1 VKRILLYIFF
11 LQSTWALGLSPV
23 CAAEQ
28 SIVLSEA
35 VQLRI
40 ADTFIEDA
48 EYYRAITEYKKFVI
62 LFPGSEILDY
72 VHFSI
77 GMAYYRGEEYEK
89 ARSTFVD
96 LRKRFEKSP
105 YAIKALYME
114 ALCHWRLKEYDQ
126 ARIALQGLRYQDPLQ
141 SYTSL
146 ALLAK
151 ALIAFDAENTRSSRH
166 ELDSFLDEYPE
177 HPAADAARQALAL
190 ISQYESIPLKSE
202 ALAGA
207 LSARVPGSGYVYAGR
222 YGDGAMAF
230 IVNALFIAGTLVAV
244 RQENYAVAGI
254 VGGIGLPF
262 YIGNIYGSA
271 AAARKWNVTVRGDVR
286 EGFFVT
292 LDFVFK

>member
-1 VKRILLYIFF
+1 MKRISLCILF
-11 LQSTWALGLSPV
+11 LQTTWALGLSPV
-23 CAAEQ
+23 WGADQ

-40 ADTFIEDA
+40 ADAFVEDA

-72 VHFSI
+72 VHFRI
-77 GMAYYRGEEYEK
+77 GVAYYRGEEYEK

-96 LRKRFEKSP
+96 VRKRFGKSP
-105 YAIKALYME
+105 YAVRALYME

-126 ARIALQGLRYQDPLQ
+126 ARITLQGLRYQDPSQ
-141 SYTSL
+141 SYASL

-151 ALIAFDAENTRSSRH
+151 ALIAFDAENTQNSRH

-177 HPAADAARQALAL
+177 HPAAEAAQQALAL

-202 ALAGA
+202 TLAGA
-207 LSARVPGSGYVYAGR
+207 LSALVPGSGYVYAGR

-244 RQENYAVAGI
+244 HQENYAVAGI

-271 AAARKWNVTVRGDVR
+271 AAARKWNITVRRDVR
-286 EGFFVT
+286 DRFFVT